1 MVFVKILVG
10 EHPATAR
17 TVAFV
22 ADQEAAQAAVR
33 VLARNLGLT
42 AGDDEPPEPW
52 RSPDGPSEP

>member
-33 VLARNLGLT
+33 VLARNLGMT
-42 AGDDEPPEPW
+42 AGGRDDEPEEPW
-52 RSPDGPSEP
+52 RSPDP